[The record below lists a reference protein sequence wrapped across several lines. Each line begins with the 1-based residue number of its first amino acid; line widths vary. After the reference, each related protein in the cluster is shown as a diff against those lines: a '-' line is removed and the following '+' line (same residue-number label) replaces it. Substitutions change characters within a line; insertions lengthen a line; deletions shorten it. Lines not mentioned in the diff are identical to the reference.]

1 MADYFVFLEEDL
13 FCPITLRQ
21 LPEEESRCSRDCS
34 NSVSHSILM
43 KFRTHIDLVY
53 IYVQ

>member
-1 MADYFVFLEEDL
+1 MADYFVFSEEDL
-13 FCPITLRQ
+13 FCPITLWQ

-43 KFRTHIDLVY
+43 KFCTHIAVAY